1 MNATLTVLG
10 SGTSMG
16 VPTIGCTCAV
26 CHSPDPRDRRTRPSV
41 LVEYDGRS
49 VLIISLTGLE
59 ESYGAV
65 LVIVLHPSGRFPDTA
80 MSVVIGDPIPCTA
93 VAVNIQQ
100 LRVDR
105 FEGAKLLGPVDAAA
119 MARVDQALR
128 AVQDL

>member
-1 MNATLTVLG
+1 MNRGDIWAL
-10 SGTSMG
+10 
-16 VPTIGCTCAV
+16 P
-26 CHSPDPRDRRTRPSV
+26 
-41 LVEYDGRS
+41 DGRN

-65 LVIVLHPSGRFPDTA
+65 LVIVLHDSGRYPDTA

-93 VAVNIQQ
+93 VAVNITQ
-100 LRVDR
+100 LRLTR
-105 FEGAKLLGPVDAAA
+105 FEGAKLVGPVDAAA

>member
-1 MNATLTVLG
+1 MNRGDIWAL
-10 SGTSMG
+10 
-16 VPTIGCTCAV
+16 P
-26 CHSPDPRDRRTRPSV
+26 
-41 LVEYDGRS
+41 DGRN

-65 LVIVLHPSGRFPDTA
+65 LVIVLHESGRYPDTA

-93 VAVNIQQ
+93 VAVNITQ
-100 LRVDR
+100 LRLNR
-105 FEGAKLLGPVDAAA
+105 FEGAKLVGPVDAAA